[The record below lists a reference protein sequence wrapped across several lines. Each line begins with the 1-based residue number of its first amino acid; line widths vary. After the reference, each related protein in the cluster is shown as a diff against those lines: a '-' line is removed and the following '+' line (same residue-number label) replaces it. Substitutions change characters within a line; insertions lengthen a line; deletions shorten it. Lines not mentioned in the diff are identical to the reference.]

1 MMKDLANRVDWE
13 KSELIPVIAQDFET
27 NEVLMLAYM
36 NKEALELTI
45 EKKTAHYFSR
55 SRQKMWQKGESSGNF
70 QIVKEILIDC
80 DNDTLVLKIEQ
91 IGGAACHTGRKSCFF
106 TNLLTNEVDED
117 INLEAT
123 ANYSI
128 SDKLYHTIQERKL
141 ANDPSSSYV
150 ASLINKGENSI
161 LKKVVEEAG
170 EFCFAIKD
178 KDEKEI
184 IYEAADL
191 AFHVLVALA
200 DKNINPDRIKQELA
214 RREGVS
220 GIEEKN
226 SREKID
232 DKTSKGD
239 TN

>member
-1 MMKDLANRVDWE
+1 MDKIIDSVDWE

-36 NKEALELTI
+36 NREALKLTV

-80 DNDTLVLKIEQ
+80 DNDTLVVKIEQ

-106 TNLLTNEVDED
+106 TNLLTNDVDEE

-141 ANDPSSSYV
+141 ANDPTSSYV
-150 ASLINKGENSI
+150 SSLMHKGDNAI
-161 LKKVVEEAG
+161 LKKVIEEAG
-170 EFCFAIKD
+170 EFCFAVKD
-178 KDEKEI
+178 NDEEEI
-184 IYEAADL
+184 IKEGADL
-191 AFHVLVALA
+191 AFHVLVALG
-200 DKNINPDRIKQELA
+200 DKGINPDRIKQELE
-214 RREGVS
+214 RRS
-220 GIEEKN
+220 GISGIDEKN
-226 SREKID
+226 SRKSAHAKKPKAETD
-232 DKTSKGD
+232 
-239 TN
+239 